1 MEAHVN
7 RELDPATVQLFL
19 LTSPTAAASAACCS
33 VSTTPGALEMEGHVN
48 RELDP
53 AIKQQL
59 IRHGKGWR
67 GLNNPWMAEGE
78 GSEEFQYINLVV
90 NPERYTGYKVGLG

>member
-1 MEAHVN
+1 
-7 RELDPATVQLFL
+7 
-19 LTSPTAAASAACCS
+19 
-33 VSTTPGALEMEGHVN
+33 MEGHVN

-90 NPERYTGYKVGLG
+90 NPERYTGYKVGVGFNPNFAPRHAFVAASFVWSTLFSCVTYEANKCCCVTNLVL

>member
-1 MEAHVN
+1 M
-7 RELDPATVQLFL
+7 RK
-19 LTSPTAAASAACCS
+19 LTRHCCCCCYYA
-33 VSTTPGALEMEGHVN
+33 GALEMEGHVN

-59 IRHGKGWR
+59 VRHGKGWR

-78 GSEEFQYINLVV
+78 RSEEFQYINLVV
-90 NPERYTGYKVGLG
+90 NPERYTGYKVGYWGL

>member
-1 MEAHVN
+1 
-7 RELDPATVQLFL
+7 L
-19 LTSPTAAASAACCS
+19 LTSPTAAAAAAAAAAALLF
-33 VSTTPGALEMEGHVN
+33 TTPGALEMEGHVN

-90 NPERYTGYKVGLG
+90 NPERYTGYKVGQGCSML